1 MPTVN
6 TSSELRNAIQ
16 AVTGAD
22 PVITLNGSD
31 ADQYSV
37 LTLAKRSSFEP
48 KAATY
53 NGYTIQGTSSV
64 LASSAKIVDTRI
76 YQENVDGPF
85 APGTVKDLTLN
96 YTLNGVADN
105 DALLSVTS
113 TAARTIT
120 LNNVLITGAHK
131 GWKDNGNLY
140 MSLRSFNAAA
150 PLNTS
155 LALTGVTVNLTGQG
169 NSFNGTTGGSAFLH
183 SWNNNGPVTISG
195 STFDEAGYASSFN
208 FVTSSATAS
217 GNYTLTGNTF
227 RRTSNAT
234 VRPEGNRLGSVVANL
249 AGNTFQDG
257 SYLDLYGNVGS
268 VTLNSN
274 TFTMIAGGYG
284 IRVND
289 PVTSA
294 PTLSGTNVFTGP
306 ALALTF
312 VKATPG
318 SISLAGG
325 VSVVNGVNFSSLI
338 AGGQAADTITGTNA
352 DDWISGDAG
361 ADSISGLDG
370 NDRMIGGDGNDTLIG
385 GIGADRL
392 SGNSGNDQ
400 FRWATGDGTD
410 TITDFSTTDDKMGL
424 VDIFPNTSPGT
435 TLSPADYRTYG
446 SVGSIV
452 AGDSNKVIELT
463 AGLTTTTFTT
473 FTRTGLANAYLIGF
487 NTSLGYAQ
495 LYFDNNWADTSS
507 RQLVANFTSL
517 TTVALTNAFVN
528 TNFFAF

>member
-6 TSSELRNAIQ
+6 TSSELRGAIQ
-16 AVTGAD
+16 AVTGVD
-22 PVITLNGSD
+22 PVITLNGSA

-37 LTLAKRSSFEP
+37 LTLAKRSSFVP
-48 KAATY
+48 APAPY
-53 NGYTIQGTSSV
+53 DGYTIQGTSSV
-64 LASSAKIVDTRI
+64 LADSAKIVDTRI
-76 YQENVDGPF
+76 YQQNVDSLF
-85 APGTVKDLTLN
+85 APGVVKDLTLN
-96 YTLNGVADN
+96 YTLNGAAD
-105 DALLSVTS
+105 DGALLSVTS
-113 TAARTIT
+113 TAARSIA
-120 LNNVLITGAHK
+120 LNNVLITGVHK
-131 GWKDNGNLY
+131 GWNDNGNLY

-155 LALTGVTVNLTGQG
+155 LALTGVTVNITGQG

-208 FVTSSATAS
+208 FLTSSATAA

-249 AGNTFQDG
+249 TNNTFQDG

-268 VTLNSN
+268 VTLDSN

-289 PVTSA
+289 PVTGA

-306 ALALTF
+306 ALALQF

-318 SISLAGG
+318 SISLSGG
-325 VSVVNGVNFSSLI
+325 VSVVNGFNYSSLI

-352 DDWISGDAG
+352 NNWISGDDG
-361 ADSISGLDG
+361 SDSISGLNGD
-370 NDRMIGGDGNDTLIG
+370 DRLIGGAGNDTLIG
-385 GIGADRL
+385 GTGADL
-392 SGNSGNDQ
+392 LTGGSGNDQ
-400 FRWATGDGTD
+400 FRWAPGGGTD
-410 TITDFSTTDDKMGL
+410 TITDFSTANDQMGL
-424 VDIFPNTSPGT
+424 ADIFPNTSPGT
-435 TLSPADYRTYG
+435 TLAPADYRTYG
-446 SVGSIV
+446 TVGQIV

-473 FTRTGLANAYLIGF
+473 FTRSGLANAYLIGF
-487 NTSLGYAQ
+487 NTSVGYAQ
-495 LYFDNNWADTSS
+495 LYFDNNWGDSSS
-507 RQLVANFTSL
+507 RELVANFTSL
-517 TTVALTNAFVN
+517 TSVALTNAFAN
-528 TNFFAF
+528 TNFFAV